1 MRCCLLQLDEITL
14 NLLLSKM
21 FVYATQKLETAG
33 RYNKRGLLLYGGVVT
48 AMWAVLVNICNF
60 EF

>member
-1 MRCCLLQLDEITL
+1 MLQLDEITL